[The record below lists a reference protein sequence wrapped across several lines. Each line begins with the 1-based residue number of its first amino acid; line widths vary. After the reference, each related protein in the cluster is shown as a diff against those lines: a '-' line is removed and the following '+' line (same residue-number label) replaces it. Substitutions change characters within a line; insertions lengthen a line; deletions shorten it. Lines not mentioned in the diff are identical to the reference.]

1 MTRFVL
7 NGNVTTAT
15 GDLTVA
21 ALVGELG
28 RDGRGIAVAVN
39 DEVTPRSQW
48 DVTRV
53 LDGDRVE
60 ILTAAQGG

>member
-1 MTRFVL
+1 MTTFVL

-28 RDGRGIAVAVN
+28 SDGRGIAVAVN

-48 DVTRV
+48 DLTRV